1 MSRDLKP
8 SASTRANVQTTS
20 RLEIFISHILFMS
33 DAFECRA
40 KNVDL
45 YGGDVKN

>member
-1 MSRDLKP
+1 
-8 SASTRANVQTTS
+8 
-20 RLEIFISHILFMS
+20 MS

-45 YGGDVKN
+45 YGGRCQELSPLPRRDLKIRMLGNDEDEKLSMDEVYF